1 LEEVRGGRVARWVVR
16 REEEEYVV
24 GRDGEVYYY
33 FPGGVFVGA
42 GDVPMESLELL
53 VL

>member
-1 LEEVRGGRVARWVVR
+1 LEEVRGGRLAGWIVR

-33 FPGGVFVGA
+33 FSEGVFVGTR
-42 GDVPMESLELL
+42 DVPVESFILSA
-53 VL
+53 V